1 MITKFIIKRRTQN
14 QAWNVKS
21 LVTNVKYSNDMNYA
35 AGELT
40 FDLIEVNDGFAIHN
54 GDIVMFEWD
63 SHKIFKGYVFKYDFK
78 QGATYSITAYDGL
91 RYFKS
96 NDSMVFPTNNL
107 GQRFNTICGYLELPH
122 KVISMPQHK
131 LKAELADNKSYF
143 SMLQSGIDSTRRAGD
158 GHYFLRDNYGM
169 IELRKYPHY
178 QLKMIIGDKSL
189 VTDYTLSRSIDQA
202 ANVVKLVKSSTT
214 KGKKK
219 VTTVKTTKKG
229 KKKQTTKTVTTKG
242 PKKMSATTAEGSTID
257 SWGKLIY
264 VKQVTS
270 KANTAQLKQQ
280 ANNLLKQKNK
290 QTNTLKLTAIGN
302 VYLMAG
308 NSVTVKIN
316 DLRQVG
322 IGTKRYSIAKATHNF
337 GDAYTVDLEMKV

>member
-14 QAWNVKS
+14 QAWNAKS

-54 GDIVMFEWD
+54 GDVVMFEWD

-78 QGATYSITAYDGL
+78 QGATYSVTAYDGL

-96 NDSMVFPTNNL
+96 NDSMVFPTNTL

-122 KVISMPQHK
+122 KVIAMPKHK
-131 LKAELADNKSYF
+131 LKAELSDNKSYF

-158 GHYFLRDNYGM
+158 GHYFLRDNCGT

-202 ANVVKLVKSSTT
+202 ANIVKVVKSA
-214 KGKKK
+214 
-219 VTTVKTTKKG
+219 TKKG
-229 KKKQTTKTVTTKG
+229 QKKINTETASGNTI
-242 PKKMSATTAEGSTID
+242 KK
-257 SWGKLIY
+257 WGKLIKIEQNSSKMNAAQM
-264 VKQVTS
+264 KQHAKNVL
-270 KANTAQLKQQ
+270 KAV
-280 ANNLLKQKNK
+280 NK

-316 DLRQVG
+316 DLKQVG
-322 IGTKRYSIAKATHNF
+322 IGTKRYLISKATHNF
-337 GDAYTVDLEMKV
+337 GDAYTVDLEMRV